1 MPSEGVLT
9 ADPDILAKFAKVRCT
24 DVSDALDSLGLM
36 DVQVMS
42 PSIRPLWEGP
52 DLKMVG
58 VARTVK
64 IVPDSTPVPRM
75 TYEEY
80 ERALGLDPDNNIP
93 LGAGLDFARQ
103 YGPDQVWVIDGQG
116 TRAGVW
122 GSDICLLGTMKGVRG
137 FVTNCV
143 ARDSDE
149 LRRQK
154 VVVFAL
160 MRSCTHVFGRSKV
173 GGIDIPVECG
183 GVTVNPGDVIV
194 GDDDGVVVVP
204 RALAAEAAE
213 RAIKVRVWDIEA
225 RRKKYAALGLPFDD
239 TVDREALGI

>member
-1 MPSEGVLT
+1 MDSEDALT
-9 ADPDILAKFAKVRCT
+9 VDPEILATFWKVRCT

-52 DLKMVG
+52 ELKMVG

-64 IVPDSTPVPRM
+64 ILPDSTPVPRM
-75 TYEEY
+75 PYEEY
-80 ERALGLDPDNNIP
+80 ERALGLDPENNIP
-93 LGAGLDFARQ
+93 LGAGLEFARR
-103 YGPDQVWVIDGQG
+103 YGPDQVWVVDGQG
-116 TRAGVW
+116 TRAGMW
-122 GSDICLLGTMKGVRG
+122 GSDICLLGTMKGVKG

-154 VVVFAL
+154 GVVFAQ

-173 GGIDIPVECG
+173 GGIDVPVECG
-183 GVTVNPGDVIV
+183 GVTVTPGDVIV
-194 GDDDGVVVVP
+194 GDNDGVVVVP

-213 RAIKVRVWDIEA
+213 RAIKIRVWDIEA
-225 RRKKYAALGLPFDD
+225 RRKKFAALGLPFDE
-239 TVDREALGI
+239 TVDRQALGI

>member
-1 MPSEGVLT
+1 MARGDALT
-9 ADPDILAKFAKVRCT
+9 ADQEILAKFWKVRCT
-24 DVSDALDSLGLM
+24 DVSDALDSVGLM
-36 DVQVMS
+36 DVQVMA

-58 VARTVK
+58 VARTAK
-64 IVPDSTPVPRM
+64 LVPDSTPVPRM

-80 ERALGLDPDNNIP
+80 ERALGLDPDSNIP

-103 YGPDQVWVIDGQG
+103 FGPDQVWVIDGQG

-122 GSDICLLGTMKGVRG
+122 GSDICLLGTMRGVRG

-154 VVVFAL
+154 GVVYAQ
-160 MRSCTHVFGRSKV
+160 MRSCTHVFGRTRVV
-173 GGIDIPVECG
+173 GADVPVECG
-183 GVTVNPGDVIV
+183 GVTVTPGDVIV
-194 GDDDGVVVVP
+194 GDNDGVVVVP
-204 RALAAEAAE
+204 RALAAEVAE
-213 RAIKVRVWDIEA
+213 RAIKIRVWDMEA
-225 RRKKYAALGLPFDD
+225 RRKKFAALGLPIDE
-239 TVDREALGI
+239 TVDRAALGL